1 MSTVFFVPASSPSSL
16 LLQLP
21 SFQSRFSLRM
31 MIHRA
36 QLSFSFTRHG
46 LVDYILDLSHVP
58 PSISRCWSVH
68 FPVLFALMPQDSYD
82 LRCRLLMQSMRNT
95 SFTSQRKTSID
106 HTTILPSFHNHMT
119 SRRYTFSVHDRHKQG
134 IGVLPNHRQYH
145 YCALPSQFTSKSN
158 NAVGSRS
165 TLFYGNPYDTCLVHS
180 SIGNVATSQYL
191 FRCSTR
197 DFYVRLYYRPALGFS
212 VIVTFLTRFY
222 LLWYTFRYRATR
234 NTGYVW

>member
-36 QLSFSFTRHG
+36 QLSFSFTRHD
-46 LVDYILDLSHVP
+46 LVDYILDLSQVP
-58 PSISRCWSVH
+58 PSISRYWSVH

-106 HTTILPSFHNHMT
+106 HTTILPLFHNHMT
-119 SRRYTFSVHDRHKQG
+119 SRRYTFSAHYRHEQG
-134 IGVLPNHRQYH
+134 IGVLPCHRHYH
-145 YCALPSQFTSKSN
+145 S
-158 NAVGSRS
+158 
-165 TLFYGNPYDTCLVHS
+165 
-180 SIGNVATSQYL
+180 
-191 FRCSTR
+191 
-197 DFYVRLYYRPALGFS
+197 
-212 VIVTFLTRFY
+212 
-222 LLWYTFRYRATR
+222 
-234 NTGYVW
+234 